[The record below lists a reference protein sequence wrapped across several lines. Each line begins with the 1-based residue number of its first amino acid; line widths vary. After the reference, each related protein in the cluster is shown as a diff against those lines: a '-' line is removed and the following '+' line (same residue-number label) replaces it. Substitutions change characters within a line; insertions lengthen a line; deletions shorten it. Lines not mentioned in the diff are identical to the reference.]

1 MANIDQIIMFGAGLW
16 MTAAGFGFVQTN
28 THAPWLVQLTGHFR
42 WMGPLLTVIAVVLLF
57 APS

>member
-28 THAPWLVQLTGHFR
+28 TQAPWLVQLTRHFR
-42 WMGPLLTVIAVVLLF
+42 WMGPLLTVAVCPKL
-57 APS
+57 AT